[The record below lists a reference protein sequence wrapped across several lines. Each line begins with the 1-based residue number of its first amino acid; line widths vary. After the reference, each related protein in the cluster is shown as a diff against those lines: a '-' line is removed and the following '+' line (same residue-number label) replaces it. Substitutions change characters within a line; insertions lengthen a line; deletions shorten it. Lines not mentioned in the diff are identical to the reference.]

1 MGDRLADEIALL
13 ADMFSAGSWTDL
25 RVVSGAFR
33 LALSTDRAAPGL
45 APTTA
50 PALTPTA
57 AAAAVMAAVPGAVG
71 AASYGGNAS
80 PADAAGWA
88 KVCAPNLGTF
98 YRSPKPGAPPFVEVG
113 QRVAAGTEV
122 CLLEVM
128 KLFTSVKTRV
138 GGTIREICVEDGVL
152 VEGGQLLFRIE
163 AD

>member
-13 ADMFSAGSWTDL
+13 AAMFSAGGWTDL
-25 RVVSGAFR
+25 RVESGAFR

-45 APTTA
+45 TPTIA

-57 AAAAVMAAVPGAVG
+57 AAPAVMAAVPVAVG
-71 AASYGGNAS
+71 AAIDGGNAA

-88 KVCAPNLGTF
+88 EVRTPNLGTF
-98 YRSPKPGAPPFVEVG
+98 YRSPKPGAPPFVEIG

-128 KLFTSVKTRV
+128 KLFTSVKAGV
-138 GGTIREICVEDGVL
+138 SGTIREICVEDGVL
-152 VEGGQLLFRIE
+152 VEGGQLLFRVD